1 MVWSGLNT
9 PAVHVGMVKRPACV
23 LGLAGTAGM
32 TKPDTPGRVMALD
45 LGSRRIGVALSD
57 AGRHVARG
65 YATLA
70 RRSRQADWERF
81 RAIIEAEGVTL
92 VVIGLPLLRDGDDS
106 ATTTWVRD
114 YAADCAAQLPTPVL
128 LWDESLTSQQADV
141 TLRAQGVA
149 TRRAR
154 AARMDAVAAAHI
166 LQAFLEAGGADA
178 PAAQPARAN
187 R

>member
-1 MVWSGLNT
+1 MSG
-9 PAVHVGMVKRPACV
+9 
-23 LGLAGTAGM
+23 AG
-32 TKPDTPGRVMALD
+32 TPGRVMALD

-65 YATLA
+65 YTTLT
-70 RRSRQADWERF
+70 RRSRQVDCDRL

-92 VVIGLPLLRDGDDS
+92 VVIGLPLWRDGRDS
-106 ATTTWVRD
+106 ATTAWVRD
-114 YAADCAAQLPTPVL
+114 YATECAARLPTPVL
-128 LWDESLTSQQADV
+128 LWDESLTSQQAEA

-166 LQAFLEAGGADA
+166 LQAFLDAGGKDA
-178 PAAQPARAN
+178 PTVQPAATSR
-187 R
+187 